1 MFIEYNPNPKAK
13 RVDDCV
19 IRAITKILD
28 IDWDT
33 AFLGVVIVAYA
44 EKNMPSI
51 NDIWGKYLL
60 SKGFTKHIIPN
71 TCPHCYTVREF
82 TEEHKEGAY
91 ILATGSHV
99 IAVVDG
105 DYYDTWD
112 SGDEVPIYY
121 FTRSDV

>member
-19 IRAITKILD
+19 IRAITKIMD

-33 AFLGVVIVAYA
+33 AFLGVVSVAYA

-71 TCPHCYTVREF
+71 TCPHCYTVRDF
-82 TEEHKEGAY
+82 TEEHQYGKY
-91 ILATGSHV
+91 ILATGSHT
-99 IAVVDG
+99 IAAENIRHKRRTMQV
-105 DYYDTWD
+105 
-112 SGDEVPIYY
+112 
-121 FTRSDV
+121 R